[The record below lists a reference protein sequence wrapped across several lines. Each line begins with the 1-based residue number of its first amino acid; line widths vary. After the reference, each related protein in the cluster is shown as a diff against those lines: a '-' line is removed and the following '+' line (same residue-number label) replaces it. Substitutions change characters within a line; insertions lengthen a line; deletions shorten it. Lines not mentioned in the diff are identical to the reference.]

1 MKFSNHVCNCVTLTL
16 TYQFVDVKVI
26 GLANLIC
33 FEHNFSLNKS
43 RSSKLKINSNIRLM
57 LCSKVLQ
64 HSNRGPLVRCGR
76 RRHALRR
83 RHGCNTAAA
92 AAAWRRLRLRRLRR
106 RRRMSSRSFL
116 VVCETMTLFTL
127 LHCHLHGQ

>member
-76 RRHALRR
+76 KCRRHALRR
-83 RHGCNTAAA
+83 RHGGGCGGMAAA
-92 AAAWRRLRLRRLRR
+92 AAAVAAAAAAYVK
-106 RRRMSSRSFL
+106 SFFSGSL
-116 VVCETMTLFTL
+116 
-127 LHCHLHGQ
+127 